1 MPPQSTSTKIDA
13 PQVEVSESRVGVTQR
28 KVANVKEVE
37 SSTTETAKEW
47 NPMEHILWMNVFWF
61 TILHVGAVYGTYLT
75 IFSASW
81 KTFVFAFF
89 TYKLSLFG
97 ITAGVHRLW
106 SHRAYKARLPLRIFL
121 AFCNSVSYQNSI
133 YEWARDHR
141 VHHKFTETNA
151 DPVNSKRGFFFSHVG
166 WLCCKKHPDVKL
178 IGGKVDMSDILNDPV
193 VYYQKKYY
201 VPSVIVCFALL
212 PTVIPWYYWGESLWN
227 AYWVAVILRY
237 CFALNATWLVNS
249 AAHMYGDRPYDK
261 NIAPAENIT
270 VSALTLGEGY
280 HNFHHTF
287 PFDYTTSEWGYR
299 INITTAILD
308 FFSLFGLA
316 YGFRQATP
324 EMIKARIARTGKSG
338 HEVVE
343 EHEYM

>member
-1 MPPQSTSTKIDA
+1 MPPQSTSTKMEE
-13 PQVEVSESRVGVTQR
+13 PKVEVVAESHVTQR
-28 KVANVKEVE
+28 KAANGDKSSTSDEVE
-37 SSTTETAKEW
+37 GIKEW
-47 NPMEHILWMNVFWF
+47 NPMDHILWMNVFWF
-61 TILHVGAVYGTYLT
+61 VLLHVGALYGAYLS

-81 KTFVFAFF
+81 KTFAFAVF

-106 SHRAYKARLPLRIFL
+106 SHRAYKARFPLRVFL

-133 YEWARDHR
+133 FEWARDHR
-141 VHHKFTETNA
+141 VHHKFTETDA
-151 DPVNSKRGFFFSHVG
+151 DPINSTRGFFFSHVG
-166 WLCCKKHPDVKL
+166 WLCCKKHPDVKR
-178 IGGKVDMSDILNDPV
+178 IGGKLDMSDILNDPV

-201 VPSVIVCFALL
+201 VPSVIVCFALI
-212 PTVIPWYYWGESLWN
+212 PTFIPWYFWGETLWN
-227 AYWVAVILRY
+227 SYFIAVVLRY

-249 AAHMYGDRPYDK
+249 AAHMYGDRPYDR
-261 NIAPAENIT
+261 NIAPAENIV
-270 VSALTLGEGY
+270 VSALALGEGY

-287 PFDYTTSEWGYR
+287 PFDYSTSEWGYR
-299 INITTAILD
+299 INITTMILD
-308 FFSLFGLA
+308 FLSLFGLA

-324 EMIKARIARTGKSG
+324 EMIKARMARTGQNG